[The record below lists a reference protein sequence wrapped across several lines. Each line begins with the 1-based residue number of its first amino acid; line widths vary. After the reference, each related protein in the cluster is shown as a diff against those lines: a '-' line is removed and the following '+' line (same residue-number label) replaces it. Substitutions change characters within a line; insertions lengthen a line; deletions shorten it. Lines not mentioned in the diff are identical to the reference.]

1 VTGRTFEATEILT
14 IEVTETPPTRLAR
27 YAVVATLR
35 PLEPDQ
41 IPAVFVIV

>member
-1 VTGRTFEATEILT
+1 VAGRTFEATEILT

-27 YAVVATLR
+27 NAVVATFP

-41 IPAVFVIV
+41 IPAALVIV